1 MQTRGGLAYAFRVDH
16 AGRVPEVPQVRRGRS
31 FRDKRLII
39 ATPFRPDMPFET
51 DAVSSDCPIG
61 AFIGRQLAGETADP
75 LMAHEFD
82 ALAMRHSEVGQK
94 ISSLMRSKLFVPGSR
109 PELFDKAWRTD
120 ADALS
125 FDLEDAVPADSKA
138 RARALVSEALNHA
151 PRPRSKITIVRVNRL
166 DGPDFDE
173 DIQAVVQPGL
183 DVINLP
189 KIEDAQAVREA
200 ARKLNELEG
209 QRPVDRRIGILV
221 NIETPRG
228 LRNAASIA
236 ASSDRIAGLQLGFG
250 DLFAPL
256 GIEMS
261 LATMTPIWLALRLA
275 AAEAGVPAYDAA
287 FVRVSDLEAF
297 RAEAMAARSIG
308 FAGKSCVHPTQVPIA
323 NSVFFPSAI
332 EIDTARRVVSHA
344 DEMDARGVGAFVMD
358 GVMYDGPFV
367 ARAREILRLSET
379 GARGG

>member
-1 MQTRGGLAYAFRVDH
+1 M
-16 AGRVPEVPQVRRGRS
+16 
-31 FRDKRLII
+31 
-39 ATPFRPDMPFET
+39 
-51 DAVSSDCPIG
+51 
-61 AFIGRQLAGETADP
+61 AD
-75 LMAHEFD
+75 EFD
-82 ALAMRHSEVGQK
+82 AIAMHHSEVGQK
-94 ISSLMRSKLFVPGSR
+94 SSSLMRSKLFVPGSR

-138 RARALVSEALNHA
+138 RARALVAAALNHA
-151 PRPRSKITIVRVNRL
+151 PQPSSKITIVRVNRL
-166 DGPDFDE
+166 DGQDFDK

-189 KIEDAQAVREA
+189 KVEDAQAVLEA
-200 ARKLNELEG
+200 ARKLSELED
-209 QRPVDRRIGILV
+209 QRQIDRRIGILV

-261 LATMTPIWLALRLA
+261 VATMTPIWLALRLA

-297 RAEAMAARSIG
+297 RAEAMSARSIG

-323 NSVFFPSAI
+323 NSVFFPSDI
-332 EIDTARRVVSHA
+332 EIDIARRVVSRA
-344 DEMDARGVGAFVMD
+344 DEMDAREVGAFVMD

-367 ARAREILRLSET
+367 ARAREILRLSEI

>member
-1 MQTRGGLAYAFRVDH
+1 
-16 AGRVPEVPQVRRGRS
+16 
-31 FRDKRLII
+31 
-39 ATPFRPDMPFET
+39 
-51 DAVSSDCPIG
+51 
-61 AFIGRQLAGETADP
+61 
-75 LMAHEFD
+75 MAHEFD
-82 ALAMRHSEVGQK
+82 ATAMRHSEVGQK
-94 ISSLMRSKLFVPGSR
+94 NSSLMRSKLFVPGSR

-138 RARALVSEALNHA
+138 RARALVAEALDHA
-151 PRPRSKITIVRVNRL
+151 PRPRSKITIVRVNRP

-183 DVINLP
+183 DLINLP

-209 QRPVDRRIGILV
+209 QRRIDRRIGILV

-228 LRNAASIA
+228 LRNAARIA

-261 LATMTPIWLALRLA
+261 LATMTPIWLALRFA

-287 FVRVSDLEAF
+287 FVRVSDLGAF
-297 RAEAMAARSIG
+297 RAEAMSARSIG

-323 NSVFFPSAI
+323 NSVFFPSES
-332 EIDTARRVVSHA
+332 EIDTARRVAAKA
-344 DEMDARGVGAFVMD
+344 DEMDARAVGAFVMD

-367 ARAREILRLSET
+367 ARAREILRLSKT